1 MPLINCKTNVVLTWS
16 STRVITDSTVA
27 GTFAITDTKLYVL
40 LVTLR
45 TQDRVVQNYHNNLN

>member
-1 MPLINCKTNVVLTWS
+1 MPLINCKTNVVLKWS

-40 LVTLR
+40 LVTL
-45 TQDRVVQNYHNNLN
+45 